1 VDFHPLFS
9 GLVSFSTHGSDQT
22 RRYRPLNNHQQLPR
36 SEMRQQ
42 GASRLATEELSPVDT
57 VPWRNLMKILN
68 AILGATA
75 VAAVSLFS
83 ATAGAQ
89 SYPDRTITMVVPFS
103 AGGPTD
109 TVARLVAE
117 SMSKD
122 LGQQV
127 IVENVGGAGGTLGA
141 ARVANAEADGYTVL
155 LHHIGMATSAT
166 LYRKLPYDTLN
177 AFEYVGLV
185 TEVPM
190 TIVARKDLEPTD
202 MAGLIEYAKAN
213 KDTVTVANAGIG
225 AASHLCGMLFMSA
238 LETPLVTVPYKGTG
252 PAMTDLLGGQ
262 VDIMCDQTTNTT
274 KQIQA
279 GTIKAYAVTSP
290 ERLDVLKDIP
300 TTTEAGLADFQVG
313 IWHGIY
319 APKGTPAEAVERL
332 SKSLQLALKDENV
345 AARFAEL
352 GTEPSPEA
360 DATPDAL
367 KAKLESEIARWKPVI
382 EAAGQY
388 AD

>member
-1 VDFHPLFS
+1 VANIFI
-9 GLVSFSTHGSDQT
+9 
-22 RRYRPLNNHQQLPR
+22 R
-36 SEMRQQ
+36 
-42 GASRLATEELSPVDT
+42 EES
-57 VPWRNLMKILN
+57 MKILKTVTGF
-68 AILGATA
+68 AAA
-75 VAAVSLFS
+75 AAVSLFALS
-83 ATAGAQ
+83 ASAQ
-89 SYPDRTITMVVPFS
+89 NYPERNITMVVPFA

-122 LGQQV
+122 LGQQI

-141 ARVANAEADGYTVL
+141 GRVASADPDGYTVL

-166 LYRKLPYDTLN
+166 LYRKLAYDTLN

-190 TIVARKDLEPTD
+190 TILSRKNLETNDLK
-202 MAGLIEYAKAN
+202 GLIEYAKAN
-213 KDTVTVANAGIG
+213 KDKVTVANAGIG

-238 LETPLVTVPYKGTG
+238 IQTPLVTVPYKGTG

-279 GTIKAYAVTSP
+279 GTIKAYAVTTP
-290 ERLDVLKDIP
+290 NRLDVLPDLP
-300 TTTEAGLADFQVG
+300 TTTEAGIEGMEVG
-313 IWHGIY
+313 IWHGLY
-319 APKGTPAEAVERL
+319 APKGTPAEIVDRL
-332 SKSLQLALKDENV
+332 SKSLQLALANENV
-345 AARFAEL
+345 VARFAEL
-352 GTEPSPEA
+352 GTSPSAQE
-360 DATPDAL
+360 DATPAAL
-367 KAKLESEIARWKPVI
+367 KAKVESEIARWKPI
-382 EAAGQY
+382 IDAAGQY